1 MKKAPAMIRLL
12 LASLAL
18 TVAMPAAADSLSP
31 KQVERCKAMQV
42 TLAPKKAELEEATA
56 KRDALAAK
64 AEALGEGYEDAQ
76 VMRLASASNAE
87 AADYAKAEFD
97 AAKRAFAQAE
107 FALQANAR
115 QFNQDVADYN
125 RSCTPKK

>member
-1 MKKAPAMIRLL
+1 MIRLL
-12 LASLAL
+12 FASFALA
-18 TVAMPAAADSLSP
+18 VAMPAAADSLSP
-31 KQVERCKAMQV
+31 KQMERCKAMQV

-76 VMRLASASNAE
+76 VMRLASASNAK
-87 AADYAKAEFD
+87 AADSAKAEFD

>member
-1 MKKAPAMIRLL
+1 MIRLL

-18 TVAMPAAADSLSP
+18 AVAMPAAADSLSP

-56 KRDALAAK
+56 NRDALAAK

-76 VMRLASASNAE
+76 VMRLASASNAK
-87 AADYAKAEFD
+87 AADTAKAEFD
-97 AAKRAFAQAE
+97 AAKRAFAQAD

-115 QFNQDVADYN
+115 QFNQDVADYTQ
-125 RSCTPKK
+125 SWAPKK

>member
-1 MKKAPAMIRLL
+1 MKKDPAMIRLL
-12 LASLAL
+12 FASFALA
-18 TVAMPAAADSLSP
+18 VAMPAAADSLSP
-31 KQVERCKAMQV
+31 KQMERCKAMQV
-42 TLAPKKAELEEATA
+42 TLAPK
-56 KRDALAAK
+56 K

-76 VMRLASASNAE
+76 VMRLASASNAK
-87 AADYAKAEFD
+87 AADSAKAEFD

>member
-1 MKKAPAMIRLL
+1 MIRIF
-12 LASLAL
+12 LASVGLLVAL
-18 TVAMPAAADSLSP
+18 PAAADILSP
-31 KQVERCKAMQV
+31 KQVQRCKAMQS
-42 TLAPKKAELEEATA
+42 TLAPKQAEIEAASA
-56 KRDALAAK
+56 KRDELAAK
-64 AEALGEGYEDAQ
+64 AEALGERYEDAQ

-87 AADYAKAEFD
+87 AADSAKAEFD
-97 AAKRAFAQAE
+97 AARRAFSQAE